1 MKPEDLPRQPL
12 IRAALEK
19 AGLSVEEVMAD
30 TNWTKCRNPIMTS
43 ATRTDLPFLLFDA
56 DGGKIDWGA
65 NGLELTFRKARGGYS
80 FSMAMKSDP
89 IPDAVLTGMTGRRL
103 SEVIDVAGAE
113 SMTIALA
120 RRNED
125 DTHYILGL
133 IPDEEEKEEPDI

>member
-1 MKPEDLPRQPL
+1 MKAEDLPRQPL

-19 AGLSVEEVMAD
+19 AGLSVDQVLRD
-30 TNWTKCRNPIMTS
+30 TDWMRCRNPVMTS
-43 ATRTDLPFLLFDA
+43 AKRTDLPFLLFDA

-65 NGLELTFRKARGGYS
+65 NGIELTFRKARGGYS

-89 IPDAVLTGMTGRRL
+89 IPDAVVTGMTGRRL
-103 SEVIDVAGAE
+103 CEVVDVAGAE
-113 SMTIALA
+113 SMTIVLA

-133 IPDEEEKEEPDI
+133 IPDEEGKEEPDI

>member
-1 MKPEDLPRQPL
+1 MRPEELPRQPI

-19 AGLSVEEVMAD
+19 AGLSVDDVLRD
-30 TNWTKCRNPIMTS
+30 TDWMKCRNPVMTS
-43 ATRTDLPFLLFDA
+43 ANRTDLPFLLFDA

-89 IPDAVLTGMTGRRL
+89 IPDVVVTGMVGRRL
-103 SEVIDVAGAE
+103 SEVIDITGAE

-133 IPDEEEKEEPDI
+133 IPDEEGKEEPDI

>member
-1 MKPEDLPRQPL
+1 MKPEELPRQPI

-19 AGLSVEEVMAD
+19 AGLSVDDVLRD
-30 TNWTKCRNPIMTS
+30 TDWMKCRNPVMTS
-43 ATRTDLPFLLFDA
+43 ANRTDLPFLLFDA

-89 IPDAVLTGMTGRRL
+89 IPDVVVTGMVGRRL
-103 SEVIDVAGAE
+103 SEVIDITGAE

-133 IPDEEEKEEPDI
+133 IPDEEGKEEPDI

>member
-1 MKPEDLPRQPL
+1 MKAEDLPRQPL

-19 AGLSVEEVMAD
+19 AGLSVDQVLRNTDWMR
-30 TNWTKCRNPIMTS
+30 CRNPVMTS

-56 DGGKIDWGA
+56 DGGKIDWGT
-65 NGLELTFRKARGGYS
+65 NGIELTFRKARGGYS

-89 IPDAVLTGMTGRRL
+89 IPDAVVTGMTGRRL

-113 SMTIALA
+113 SMTIALT

-133 IPDEEEKEEPDI
+133 IPDDEGKEETDI

>member
-1 MKPEDLPRQPL
+1 MKPEDLPRQPI

-19 AGLSVEEVMAD
+19 AGLSVDDVLRD
-30 TNWTKCRNPIMTS
+30 TDWMKCRNPVMTS
-43 ATRTDLPFLLFDA
+43 ANRTDLPFLLFDA

-89 IPDAVLTGMTGRRL
+89 IPDVVVTGMAGRRL
-103 SEVIDVAGAE
+103 SEVIDITGAE

-133 IPDEEEKEEPDI
+133 IPDEEGKEEPDI